1 MAQVVPH
8 THTRRIRVA
17 AWGVHLYT
25 ALGLP
30 LMFFA
35 AIELVRN
42 FEMDSG
48 YKDPRLFFLLI
59 WIAVLVD
66 STDGFLARTIRV
78 KEVLPTFSGRRL
90 DDLVDFLSFVF
101 LPCLALPALDLLPD
115 GWEALAIV
123 PIMASGYGFCQ
134 EKAKTDDAFVGFP
147 SYWNVVLLY
156 LFLLS
161 SSPWVNVA
169 IILVL
174 SVLVFVPIHYIYP
187 SRTKLMMPLTL
198 VLASFWG
205 GALFA
210 VSLWPYEPWTLT
222 VSVIS
227 LAFPLYYVGLSLVHH
242 QRTHRQFSTHS

>member
-78 KEVLPTFSGRRL
+78 KEVLPIRNTK
-90 DDLVDFLSFVF
+90 
-101 LPCLALPALDLLPD
+101 
-115 GWEALAIV
+115 
-123 PIMASGYGFCQ
+123 IM
-134 EKAKTDDAFVGFP
+134 
-147 SYWNVVLLY
+147 
-156 LFLLS
+156 
-161 SSPWVNVA
+161 
-169 IILVL
+169 
-174 SVLVFVPIHYIYP
+174 
-187 SRTKLMMPLTL
+187 
-198 VLASFWG
+198 
-205 GALFA
+205 
-210 VSLWPYEPWTLT
+210 
-222 VSVIS
+222 
-227 LAFPLYYVGLSLVHH
+227 
-242 QRTHRQFSTHS
+242 